1 MPSISRTSIF
11 TAILFISSGLGLIY
25 GEFAA
30 GVLIGLGAGLV
41 AVGFI
46 GLARGRS
53 RMSNSA
59 AIVIGLFF
67 LLDGLWK
74 LGLVPFAL
82 SLRSAAG
89 ALLVVIGVLLLI
101 DAFK

>member
-1 MPSISRTSIF
+1 M
-11 TAILFISSGLGLIY
+11 ALLFIASGLGLIY

-30 GVLIGLGAGLV
+30 GVLLGLGAGLV

-46 GLARGRS
+46 GLASGRS
-53 RMSNSA
+53 RKSNSV
-59 AIVIGLFF
+59 AIVFGLFF
-67 LLDGLWK
+67 LFNGLWK
-74 LGLVPFAL
+74 LGLVPFGL
-82 SLRSAAG
+82 SLRSAVG